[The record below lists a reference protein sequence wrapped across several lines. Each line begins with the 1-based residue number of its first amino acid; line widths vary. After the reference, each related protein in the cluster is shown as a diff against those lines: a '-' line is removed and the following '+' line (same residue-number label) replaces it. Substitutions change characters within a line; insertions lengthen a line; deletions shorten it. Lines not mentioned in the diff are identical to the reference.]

1 MNLVLPVSL
10 VVGGYLVGCI
20 STSYYLT
27 KLRTGKDIRDLGS
40 GNAGAQNAGKVLGG
54 RRWFVIVLLLDM
66 LKGYVVVFAGVALHV
81 GGVVLTL
88 AVVSV
93 VSGHIWPAQLR
104 FQGGMGIATSL
115 GALLAFNWLV
125 MVGIVVAFAVTYFP
139 QLLVRRTVPRKAAAR
154 SAVAAINLVALSL
167 VLLKHP
173 LMDWLSLI
181 ILGFVHYAGYRWR
194 VARGWPRPDRPRQPE
209 QRAPRNPGRTPAA

>member
-1 MNLVLPVSL
+1 VNLDHLAL
-10 VVGGYLVGCI
+10 CAGLIVVGYCIGCI

-27 KLRTGKDIRDLGS
+27 KLRTGQDIRDLGS
-40 GNAGAQNAGKVLGG
+40 GNAGAQNAGNVLGG
-54 RRWFVIVLLLDM
+54 RHWFLVVLLVDM
-66 LKGYVVVFAGVALHV
+66 LKGFVVVFAGVALDV
-81 GGVVLTL
+81 GDVALTL

-115 GALLAFNWLV
+115 GALLAFNWLA
-125 MVGIVVAFAVTYFP
+125 MAGIVVVFAVTYFP
-139 QLLVRRTVPRKAAAR
+139 QLWANNAVASKAAAR

-181 ILGFVHYAGYRWR
+181 ILGFVHYGGYRWR
-194 VARGWPRPDRPRQPE
+194 KAKGWPRP
-209 QRAPRNPGRTPAA
+209 ARNEAATA

>member
-1 MNLVLPVSL
+1 MNFGHLVRDVGL
-10 VVGGYLVGCI
+10 VVVGYLIGCI

-27 KLRTGKDIRDLGS
+27 RSRTGRDIRELGS

-54 RRWFVIVLLLDM
+54 PHWFVIVLLLDM
-66 LKGYVVVFAGVALHV
+66 LKGFVVVFAGVTLRV
-81 GGVVLTL
+81 GDVVLTL
-88 AVVSV
+88 AVVAV

-125 MVGIVVAFAVTYFP
+125 MAGIVVTFAVTYFP
-139 QLLVRRTVPRKAAAR
+139 QLLVKRTVARKAAAR

-173 LMDWLSLI
+173 LMNWLSLI
-181 ILGFVHYAGYRWR
+181 ILGFVHYAAYRWR
-194 VARGWPRPDRPRQPE
+194 VARGWPRPAQSE
-209 QRAPRNPGRTPAA
+209 AVTA

>member
-1 MNLVLPVSL
+1 MTLDYLALAACL

-27 KLRTGKDIRDLGS
+27 RLRTGQDIRELGS

-54 RRWFVIVLLLDM
+54 HHWFVIVLLLDM
-66 LKGYVVVFAGVALHV
+66 LKGYAVVFAGAAMNVDSV
-81 GGVVLTL
+81 TLTL

-93 VSGHIWPAQLR
+93 VSGHIWPVQLR
-104 FQGGMGIATSL
+104 FHGGMGIATSL

-125 MVGIVVAFAVTYFP
+125 MAGIVVVFAVTYFP
-139 QLLVRRTVPRKAAAR
+139 QLLVKRTVPRKAAAR
-154 SAVAAINLVALSL
+154 SAVAAINLVALTL

-173 LMDWLSLI
+173 LMDWLSLV

-194 VARGWPRPDRPRQPE
+194 VAKGWPRPVRSE
-209 QRAPRNPGRTPAA
+209 AATA